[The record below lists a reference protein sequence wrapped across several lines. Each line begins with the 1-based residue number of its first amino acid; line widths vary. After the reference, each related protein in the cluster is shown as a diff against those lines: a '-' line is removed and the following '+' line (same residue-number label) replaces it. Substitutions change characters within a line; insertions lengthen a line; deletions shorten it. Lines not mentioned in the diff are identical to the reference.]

1 MPRFLDYV
9 ELTNGTRI
17 PMTDFRWLAGKV
29 ANSAPFRAGVAV
41 LCGSTAWD
49 SQTWLSD
56 IDILHYRT
64 AEFPDISE
72 TVQSIVQEYSV
83 RTQEKFLVPRA
94 EVITIGSDLTTDSP
108 EAVPALSNMP
118 VTAGGNPG
126 ETSPSMLLRFSDHVG
141 SLAVRKG
148 DPWREFHQ
156 RFLSAVQ
163 DDPIVRKDDILKY
176 VSTIGARWAQEP
188 FNTLELAADG
198 SLTADQ
204 LSLLSQAESFPI
216 HLMRRVLGRLGRYP
230 SPDRAVDIREAFAG
244 LGDDWSSE
252 LLSAL
257 KPFLA
262 IEGKYNDIVAAAGSS
277 AAGLTQREYYDRLRA
292 LVDSL
297 PFAHIEEIMWR
308 WPPTPSPLA

>member
-9 ELTNGTRI
+9 ELTTGKPI
-17 PMTDFRWLAGKV
+17 PMPDFRWLAGKV
-29 ANSAPFRAGVAV
+29 AKSAPFLAEVAV
-41 LCGSTAWD
+41 VCGSTAWD
-49 SQTWLSD
+49 SQNWRSD

-64 AEFPDISE
+64 TEFPDISE
-72 TVQSIVQEYSV
+72 TVQSIVQDYSV
-83 RTQEKFLVPRA
+83 RSQEKFLVPRA

-108 EAVPALSNMP
+108 EAVPALSNPP

-141 SLAVRKG
+141 SLAARKG
-148 DPWREFHQ
+148 DPWRKFHQ

-176 VSTIGARWAQEP
+176 VSTIGYGYAEEP
-188 FNTLELAADG
+188 FHTLELAADG

-230 SPDRAVDIREAFAG
+230 NPDRAVDIREAFAG
-244 LGDDWSSE
+244 LGDAWSSE

-257 KPFLA
+257 APFLA
-262 IEGKYNDIVAAAGSS
+262 IQGKYNAIFAAAGSS
-277 AAGLTQREYYDRLRA
+277 AAGLTQREYSDQLRA
-292 LVDSL
+292 LVENL
-297 PFAHIEEIMWR
+297 PFGHIEEIMWR
-308 WPPTPSPLA
+308 WPPPPAPLA